1 MRSPLPVAAQSP
13 GQGIQ
18 GGGSGVGT
26 TSVENVKVQLRRL
39 RGSGG
44 WGGQCWP
51 PCHVTPR
58 GEARVRVPGCC
69 FCSLEA
75 GLFALPF
82 PFLACVL

>member
-44 WGGQCWP
+44 VGGT
-51 PCHVTPR
+51 VL
-58 GEARVRVPGCC
+58 A
-69 FCSLEA
+69 
-75 GLFALPF
+75 ALPRHT
-82 PFLACVL
+82 PGRS